1 MEAVHVV
8 NLRNHLNLVVDVIK
22 LSERFELIEFLVR
35 IRTDEI
41 PKLTKLEL
49 ALMDRKSAA

>member
-8 NLRNHLNLVVDVIK
+8 NLGNHLNLVVDVIK

-49 ALMDRKSAA
+49 ARMDRKSAA